1 MRRSEN
7 GIMISNRPMDRGIP
21 DENESRLDELF
32 RAYRE
37 ACPDPEPSV
46 NFIPEMWTKIEAR
59 EVSTN
64 WFGRMAK
71 GLVTAAVALS
81 VLLGMLASTPNQAVE
96 YFNATFVEALTAEHF
111 ASLEPLN
118 VDHIAEI
125 MEQ

>member
-7 GIMISNRPMDRGIP
+7 GIMISNRTMDRGIP
-21 DENESRLDELF
+21 DENETRLDELF

-37 ACPDPEPSV
+37 ACPDPEPSI
-46 NFIPEMWTKIEAR
+46 NFMPEMWTKIEAR

-81 VLLGMLASTPNQAVE
+81 VILGMLASTPNQAVE
-96 YFNATFVEALTAEHF
+96 YFNATFVEALAAEHF
-111 ASLEPLN
+111 ASLEPFN